1 MSPFNDS
8 MQESVPLANIQIT
21 AHTDGTESCR
31 EQNKQFYLIIVGCN
45 LNIYAKF
52 LFLAIFFLEII

>member
-1 MSPFNDS
+1 

-45 LNIYAKF
+45 LNIYAKI
-52 LFLAIFFLEII
+52 LFLAKIFLEII